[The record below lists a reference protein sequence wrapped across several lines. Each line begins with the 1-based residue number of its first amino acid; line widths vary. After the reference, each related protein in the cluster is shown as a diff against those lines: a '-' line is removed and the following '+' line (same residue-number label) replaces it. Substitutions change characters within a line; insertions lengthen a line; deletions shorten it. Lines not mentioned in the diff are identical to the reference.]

1 MKNRQLEPFLEV
13 CEELQS
19 QRNMINKKIG
29 QAKWRGNELPVDEL
43 IAGHNESLQAAM
55 NKFPDYELPLTVQLD
70 VHHKDP
76 QRLYHRELC
85 STLRRKFRTGRIR
98 KNPIWKVENPIT
110 TEEKQREFD
119 KTVQRLIA
127 RNRVYQN
134 KSFIS
139 SKLQPSTCTLPW
151 MK

>member
-70 VHHKDP
+70 VHSRDP
-76 QRLYHRELC
+76 QRLYHLELC
-85 STLRRKFRTGRIR
+85 SKLRRKFRTGRIH
-98 KNPIWKVENPIT
+98 KNHKWKVEDPIT
-110 TEEKQREFD
+110 AEEKKREFE
-119 KTVQRLIA
+119 KTVQRLLV
-127 RNRVYQN
+127 RNRVCQI
-134 KSFIS
+134 IS
-139 SKLQPSTCTLPW
+139 SAV
-151 MK
+151 